1 MWAVIGDVIPFAVG
15 VALSPIP
22 VIAVVLLLLAPVGAR
37 GGTLFLA
44 ARVLALA
51 ALTAVFA
58 WAADLIDDAAGSTT
72 PAAVLRLI
80 VGAGLVVAAV
90 VKWHR
95 RPRGDAEPD
104 LPGWMR
110 AIDGMG
116 PGAAFRLGLVLTVAN
131 PKELAFAAGAGFTIG
146 GAMLGVGG
154 IVVAGAAFVLI
165 ACLGIAVPV
174 IAVLLGGERMAPVLA
189 ETGAW
194 LRRNSAIVMA
204 IVLLVIGAM
213 LIGSGLSGL
222 GSAAAAG

>member
-22 VIAVVLLLLAPVGAR
+22 VIAVVLLLLSPVGAR
-37 GGTLFLA
+37 GGALFLA

-72 PAAVLRLI
+72 PAAMLRLI
-80 VGAGLVVAAV
+80 VGAGLVIAAV

-116 PGAAFRLGLVLTVAN
+116 PGAAF
-131 PKELAFAAGAGFTIG
+131 
-146 GAMLGVGG
+146 
-154 IVVAGAAFVLI
+154 
-165 ACLGIAVPV
+165 
-174 IAVLLGGERMAPVLA
+174 
-189 ETGAW
+189 
-194 LRRNSAIVMA
+194 
-204 IVLLVIGAM
+204 
-213 LIGSGLSGL
+213 
-222 GSAAAAG
+222 